1 MVGSQNGERSS
12 SIDSIEQQKGSK
24 MKSVIS
30 LAVMVVLSLPVLSGC
45 GEATQSNA
53 VTASTTPIEIDS
65 SKFLL
70 SEEPAGAVGVI
81 AARESAEDG
90 KPLVLV
96 GRIGGAANPWIDGRA
111 AFTLLDASMSVV
123 AEGEDSADGELC
135 MGDCCATER
144 INCTTLVKVVDAQGK
159 LVPVDSRKL
168 LGLNESDM
176 VVIQGNAK
184 RDKSGNFVM
193 LATGVFIRK

>member
-1 MVGSQNGERSS
+1 
-12 SIDSIEQQKGSK
+12 
-24 MKSVIS
+24 MKLFAF
-30 LAVMVVLSLPVLSGC
+30 LALVTLVSLPFLTGC
-45 GEATQSNA
+45 GEAPESNA
-53 VTASTTPIEIDS
+53 IAANSANIVIDG

-70 SEEPAGAVGVI
+70 NEEPNDAVGVI
-81 AARESAEDG
+81 EARESAEDG

-123 AEGEDSADGELC
+123 TEGEDSGEGELC
-135 MGDCCATER
+135 TGDCCATER
-144 INCTTLVKVVDAQGK
+144 LSCTTLVKVVDAQGK

-168 LGLNESDM
+168 LGLNVSDM
-176 VVIQGNAK
+176 VVIQGRAK